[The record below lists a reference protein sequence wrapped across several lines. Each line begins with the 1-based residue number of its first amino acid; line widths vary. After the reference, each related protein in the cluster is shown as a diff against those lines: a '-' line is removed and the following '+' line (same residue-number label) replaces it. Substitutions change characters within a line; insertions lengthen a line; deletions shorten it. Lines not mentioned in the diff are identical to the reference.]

1 MKKALGLVFVLALV
15 ATPAFAQKVTVD
27 YAHDFDFSGVKTFQ
41 YVDTKESNA
50 KNDLMAGRIV
60 EMIKKEL
67 REGGLT
73 EVQENPDLFV
83 TYHVTTEELSSFNT
97 TSMGYGGYGGYGD
110 GWGGWG
116 GYGGMGYG
124 GMGGMGSSTT
134 YETKYTEGTL
144 IVDGYDPAEKKLVWR
159 GTGMV
164 TIKSKPDKQIKQVD
178 KILKKIG
185 AKWDKILAGKGK

>member
-1 MKKALGLVFVLALV
+1 MALI
-15 ATPAFAQKVTVD
+15 ATPAMAQKVTVD

-41 YVDTKESNA
+41 YVDTQESNA
-50 KNDLMAGRIV
+50 KNELMAGRIV

-73 EVQENPDLFV
+73 EVQENPDIYV

-97 TSMGYGGYGGYGD
+97 TSMGYGGYGGYGP
-110 GWGGWG
+110 GWG
-116 GYGGMGYG
+116 GYGRYGYG
-124 GMGGMGSSTT
+124 YGMGGMASSTT

-144 IVDGYDPAEKKLVWR
+144 IIDGYDPTDKKLVWR

-164 TIKSKPDKQIKQVD
+164 TVKAKPEKQIKQVEN
-178 KILKKIG
+178 ILKKIG
-185 AKWDKILAGKGK
+185 NKWDKILAGKGK